1 MVPEVTL
8 DCRVFVATIIAMIMF
23 ASFVA
28 FALSTASGEN
38 YKFNMTKDLIEEGRL
53 LQFCVV
59 DHKMLLP
66 DIETFCSTRYGG
78 INTPYGE
85 AIK

>member
-1 MVPEVTL
+1 MILNTDDRIFLGAVIVMVMFAL
-8 DCRVFVATIIAMIMF
+8 FVAMVLTVYA
-23 ASFVA
+23 
-28 FALSTASGEN
+28 ED
-38 YKFNMTKDLIEEGRL
+38 YKFNMTQELKEETHL
-53 LQFCVV
+53 LNFCVV
-59 DHKMLLP
+59 DHKILLP